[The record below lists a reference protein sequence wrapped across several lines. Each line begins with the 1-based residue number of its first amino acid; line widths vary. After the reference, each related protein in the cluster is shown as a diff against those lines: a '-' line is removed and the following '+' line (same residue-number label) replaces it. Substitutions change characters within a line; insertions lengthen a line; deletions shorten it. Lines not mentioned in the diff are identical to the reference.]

1 MVGPI
6 QIKRIDKS
14 DADHLFLKKTI
25 DKAIL
30 SFIPLKKPG
39 ILRFFLPNTTFLQ
52 R

>member
-1 MVGPI
+1 MVGAI

-14 DADHLFLKKTI
+14 DADPLFHKKTI

-30 SFIPLKKPG
+30 LLYRWQICC
-39 ILRFFLPNTTFLQ
+39 RYQQ